1 MGRLQFS
8 TEMDHQ
14 AGELRAG
21 LVNLILS
28 VVGEIDFWLVSCEV
42 NYIPSLFDYLVILYN
57 NKVSES

>member
-14 AGELRAG
+14 AGELRTG

-28 VVGEIDFWLVSCEV
+28 VVGEIDF
-42 NYIPSLFDYLVILYN
+42 
-57 NKVSES
+57 